1 MPPPR
6 RGRRGAAAPLPVLL
20 LLCLA
25 RPDKVPSGARGDGAP
40 AEAGRVT
47 PPAPAPAGPAAEGH
61 QQPAGRARGRPR
73 GAGAGGAGSPC
84 TSGHQVTQA
93 GVSAPCA
100 PQAGRKSAGAPALL
114 QRCGF
119 AEGCD
124 AGAGR
129 VHFGVLGREQRF
141 CRDHRQASHHNLNNF
156 KARRL
161 CRHPGCG
168 KLGTFGANAS
178 AASSDG
184 VPGNGTASSS
194 GGVPGDR
201 APALYCK
208 RHSAPGE
215 RAAGAVSGRLAAA
228 RGVRGE
234 RPDWQAGA
242 RLLLADADPGSVAP
256 ADFIDVRNRRC
267 RSPGCWRRARYGTPG
282 AGDGVHSCQEHRAPE
297 DTRLGA
303 VSGMCVVTNCSRA
316 ATFGAPGAG
325 ARHAGGKPLRCAHH
339 RDASDV
345 DVRNRRCEAEM
356 TGWDLQEHRP
366 ATLRCPQRATFGNP
380 AEGCRRFC
388 SQHRRRWDTNLNNK
402 KTCAAAGGCSRTP
415 SFCDPATRR
424 AQYCGRHRP
433 AGFVH
438 TSMLH
443 KKGGA
448 KAANADAVSAH
459 REPDSLWFRSA
470 TASQPANCG
479 AVDLSSRE
487 EDEVDFEH
495 ADE

>member
-1 MPPPR
+1 MPPPPPPPPR
-6 RGRRGAAAPLPVLL
+6 RGRRSAAAPLPVLL

-25 RPDKVPSGARGDGAP
+25 RPDKVPGGARGDGAP

-234 RPDWQAGA
+234 RPPTGK
-242 RLLLADADPGSVAP
+242 
-256 ADFIDVRNRRC
+256 
-267 RSPGCWRRARYGTPG
+267 RARDCCWLTLTLDRWLRQTSSMCATDG
-282 AGDGVHSCQEHRAPE
+282 AGHR
-297 DTRLGA
+297 
-303 VSGMCVVTNCSRA
+303 
-316 ATFGAPGAG
+316 
-325 ARHAGGKPLRCAHH
+325 
-339 RDASDV
+339 
-345 DVRNRRCEAEM
+345 
-356 TGWDLQEHRP
+356 
-366 ATLRCPQRATFGNP
+366 
-380 AEGCRRFC
+380 
-388 SQHRRRWDTNLNNK
+388 
-402 KTCAAAGGCSRTP
+402 AAGGERGTALRGQVTVCIHVKSTGRRRT
-415 SFCDPATRR
+415 R
-424 AQYCGRHRP
+424 
-433 AGFVH
+433 
-438 TSMLH
+438 
-443 KKGGA
+443 
-448 KAANADAVSAH
+448 VSA
-459 REPDSLWFRSA
+459 LSA
-470 TASQPANCG
+470 ACAW
-479 AVDLSSRE
+479 
-487 EDEVDFEH
+487 
-495 ADE
+495 